1 MPSNECYI
9 YYNENIIYSFPQ
21 LTCTE
26 GSSLPSYTS
35 TIRDT
40 YIYRMGRFV
49 KTRSETITEDYSSYI
64 AHLTIPSSLDLNY
77 LVLPAVIL
85 VIAFFSCIYHWFLRL
100 RG

>member
-26 GSSLPSYTS
+26 GGSLPSYSS

-40 YIYRMGRFV
+40 YIYRLGRFI
-49 KTRSETITEDYSSYI
+49 KTRSETITDDYSSYVT
-64 AHLTIPSSLDLNY
+64 HLTTPFSFDLNI
-77 LVLPAVIL
+77 LVLPATIIVCL
-85 VIAFFSCIYHWFLRL
+85 FFSCIYHWFLRL